1 MSIRKAASVLC
12 WLLSAPM
19 VGNAQ
24 VVNVNPQVRTKAA
37 GDGKV
42 TIVEI
47 AAHFVTAIRM
57 PEAVNSVA
65 VGDPALFQVE
75 HSEREPELVLVKAL
89 TEKSAETNLLISGV
103 HGRQISLLLVSQG
116 ASAVPAKVDF
126 LLRYKPPGSF
136 LVEPDVVPFP
146 LVGKTTPLAKAQ
158 PVTNSTETNGADG
171 QPVLISTSLGTSA
184 SNMPN
189 SPLEPAV
196 SPTQPRSLDQLLER
210 QERASLPVLHGE
222 REEGENVK
230 GDRLRTGISE
240 VIDNGQQVVVLFSAV
255 NTSKHAILL
264 MPPQV
269 QLGGKRKTGKIVKHE
284 RWSTAEQLMI
294 MDFRLSRRRL
304 GTGERADGVAVFERP
319 PYKQSNETLF
329 LQMAES
335 GAVDR
340 SALAPIGFGIS
351 ALRQERDHGTAR
363 TEN

>member
-1 MSIRKAASVLC
+1 MGIRKATLVLC
-12 WLLSAPM
+12 WLWSAAM
-19 VGNAQ
+19 VVDAQ
-24 VVNVNPQVRTKAA
+24 VVNVNPQVRTKATA
-37 GDGKV
+37 DGKV

-103 HGRQISLLLVSQG
+103 HGRQISLLLVSRG
-116 ASAVPAKVDF
+116 ASTVPAKVDF
-126 LLRYKPPGSF
+126 LLQYKPSGSF
-136 LVEPDVVPFP
+136 LVEPQVAPFP
-146 LVGKTTPLAKAQ
+146 WVGQTTTLAKE
-158 PVTNSTETNGADG
+158 TNSTETNGADG
-171 QPVLISTSLGTSA
+171 QPALISTSLGTSA

-189 SPLEPAV
+189 LPPGPAA
-196 SPTQPRSLDQLLER
+196 SPTQPRSLDELLER
-210 QERASLPVLHGE
+210 QERAPLPVLHGE
-222 REEGENVK
+222 REEGEKVI

-240 VIDNGQQVVVLFSAV
+240 VIDNGQQVVVLFSVV

-264 MPPQV
+264 MPPQI
-269 QLGGKRKTGKIVKHE
+269 QLGGKSMTGKIVKHE
-284 RWSTAEQLMI
+284 RWSTAEQLTI
-294 MDFRLSRRRL
+294 MDFRLSRRRV
-304 GTGERADGVAVFERP
+304 GTGERADGVVVFERP

-340 SALAPIGFGIS
+340 PALAPIGFGIS